1 MTFTRKT
8 HVLLAVILIGF
19 IVVGGLWYVGQQQ
32 TQGTAA
38 SSDATASPAVAA
50 DAGDDVEPVQPGATG
65 PAAAPDAVVVQETA
79 PKAIH
84 SPDKVSRDIAL
95 SPDQC
100 KVRTLNAAK
109 GEVLPD
115 PSCTPGAIDPAV
127 SEENIG
133 STICRSGYTATVRA
147 PAADTDKVKQ
157 LSLQQYGLVPVSS
170 TEFDHLISL
179 QLGGT
184 NAVSNLWPEPN
195 REGAPGT
202 TNPKDAIETRL
213 NKAVCSH
220 RIALADAQK
229 AIAHNWVTA
238 EKDLGL

>member
-1 MTFTRKT
+1 MTSTRKT
-8 HVLLAVILIGF
+8 HVLLAAILIGL
-19 IVVGGLWYVGQQQ
+19 IVVGGLWYVGRQQ
-32 TQGTAA
+32 GHPAAA
-38 SSDATASPAVAA
+38 SSDATAPPSVAT
-50 DAGDDVEPVQPGATG
+50 DAGDDVEPFQPGETG
-65 PAAAPDAVVVQETA
+65 PAAAPGAVVVQEAA

-84 SPDKVSRDIAL
+84 SPDKVSRDLAL
-95 SPDQC
+95 SPNQC

-109 GEVLPD
+109 GEILPD
-115 PSCTPGAIDPAV
+115 PSCTPGAVDPAV

-147 PAADTDKVKQ
+147 PVSDTDKVKK
-157 LSLQQYGLVPVSS
+157 LSLQQYGLVPASS

>member
-8 HVLLAVILIGF
+8 HVLLAAFLIGV
-19 IVVGGLWYVGQQQ
+19 IVVAGLWYIGQQ
-32 TQGTAA
+32 TAHATAA
-38 SSDATASPAVAA
+38 PGEATASPTVAA
-50 DAGDDVEPVQPGATG
+50 DAGDDVEPVLPGETG
-65 PAAAPDAVVVQETA
+65 PAAAPNAAVVQEA
-79 PKAIH
+79 EPKAIH
-84 SPDKVSRDIAL
+84 SPDKVSRDLAL
-95 SPDQC
+95 SPNQC
-100 KVRTLNAAK
+100 KVRALNAAK

-127 SEENIG
+127 TQANIG
-133 STICRSGYTATVRA
+133 TTICKSGYTATVRA
-147 PAADTDKVKQ
+147 PASDTDKVKK
-157 LSLQQYGLVPVSS
+157 LSLQQYGLVPASS

-220 RIALADAQK
+220 RIALSEAQR
-229 AIAHNWVTA
+229 AIAHNWVSA